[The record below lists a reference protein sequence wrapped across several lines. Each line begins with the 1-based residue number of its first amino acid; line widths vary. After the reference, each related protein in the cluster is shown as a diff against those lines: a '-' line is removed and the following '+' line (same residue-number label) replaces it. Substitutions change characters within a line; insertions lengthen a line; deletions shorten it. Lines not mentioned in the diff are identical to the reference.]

1 MNDAREGIVRL
12 SLPDGRVI
20 PLQLTYAA
28 LDARGHGWMLD
39 QFKMVQSS
47 KAGAERAMADLLEV
61 LSDGGVT
68 ANEIMSGPVH
78 AFPLGH
84 CLKSALKAWE
94 IAQYGPHGRSADEAP
109 ANPLRPPRRTLWSML
124 ITRRSASAYLT
135 KSSGPRRP
143 TT

>member
-1 MNDAREGIVRL
+1 MKDEREGIVRL
-12 SLPDGRVI
+12 DLPDGRSI
-20 PLQLTYAA
+20 PLCLTYRA

-47 KAGAERAMADLLEV
+47 KAGAEKAMADLLEV

-68 ANEIMSGPVH
+68 SAEIMSSPVH

-94 IAQYGPHGRSADEAP
+94 IAQYGPAGRSADEAL
-109 ANPLRPPRRTLWSML
+109 ANPQKPPRRTLLSML
-124 ITRRSASAYLT
+124 TMRRSASV
-135 KSSGPRRP
+135 
-143 TT
+143 